1 MLDFLIFY
9 EVKNREFESIVLLG
23 DELRKRG
30 YSVDY
35 FSFFE
40 YDNVEKR
47 KKFFNKVKIAVVPSL
62 YNDYELLSAIYAVT
76 GKVKNI
82 VNLRW
87 EQVFQIWRD
96 QKFDSYVYPKEHAK
110 LAYHFCWGAHAF
122 NRLRE
127 SGISEKNLFV
137 TGPLQ
142 MDVLR
147 PEFREYYQT
156 KDELFDKYQISK
168 TKQCI
173 LFISSFASSSMSKEV
188 LENSIIEFPE
198 DEKEHSRK
206 WHSMEKKTRDTILD
220 WLKKLSVEKDCTI
233 IYRPHPSET
242 NTVEVSNLEKYNNI
256 RVIRDENVKQ
266 WILTCDQVYTWFS
279 TSIAEAYFAGTQCA
293 VLRPVIMD
301 PIEEYSIYQ
310 DIDFITSYEKF
321 SKYYD
326 NFDSKSDSSM
336 LNKIT
341 MKQNYDFDKIL
352 PSYIRCADGLE
363 KTYKDD
369 YQFPWSKFSGIKLL
383 WNRFYYI
390 KEDLKCSVARYVI
403 KNGKLKKSKLY
414 KKSKNIINLIAQ
426 GKKDVISQNE
436 FEILRKKFN
445 GILEK

>member
-156 KDELFDKYQISK
+156 KAYG
-168 TKQCI
+168 
-173 LFISSFASSSMSKEV
+173 
-188 LENSIIEFPE
+188 
-198 DEKEHSRK
+198 SR
-206 WHSMEKKTRDTILD
+206 LGL
-220 WLKKLSVEKDCTI
+220 WLKG
-233 IYRPHPSET
+233 H
-242 NTVEVSNLEKYNNI
+242 
-256 RVIRDENVKQ
+256 
-266 WILTCDQVYTWFS
+266 
-279 TSIAEAYFAGTQCA
+279 A
-293 VLRPVIMD
+293 
-301 PIEEYSIYQ
+301 
-310 DIDFITSYEKF
+310 SYGQKV
-321 SKYYD
+321 
-326 NFDSKSDSSM
+326 
-336 LNKIT
+336 
-341 MKQNYDFDKIL
+341 
-352 PSYIRCADGLE
+352 PR
-363 KTYKDD
+363 
-369 YQFPWSKFSGIKLL
+369 
-383 WNRFYYI
+383 
-390 KEDLKCSVARYVI
+390 
-403 KNGKLKKSKLY
+403 KLY
-414 KKSKNIINLIAQ
+414 ARRQ
-426 GKKDVISQNE
+426 
-436 FEILRKKFN
+436 
-445 GILEK
+445 